1 MAWDATTQES
11 TSNVGDAPPG
21 REPGL
26 ALVILWSRDEP
37 HRAGEVLLLPPG
49 DRKVHVFG
57 RGDEPPDDPAHHRL
71 RLIRQRPGHNAITP
85 PLASPKISRAHLRIQ
100 RLDARS
106 VAIENL
112 GKRAM
117 RVRNKEVQQAVLS
130 LGPRPLDALPRTA
143 PTTATLT
150 ATLTIQGEL
159 LAMLVE
165 RPVALPDLLHTD
177 PTSPG
182 FGSPCRLGLIGESPC
197 IWELRDQLALAG
209 RDAAPTLLHGPPGAG
224 LMGLAEAAHLAGHLH
239 ITATHTPATSIDLA
253 ALTPDDHRH
262 ALFGP
267 AGAFASATDVILHGL
282 DSLAP
287 QVVADLVRVLIER
300 RLPTHPP
307 NPPRPFDGRVIAT
320 TSRLDSLPSPL
331 RGAFHHLV
339 RARPLDE
346 RRDDLPFLALA
357 EIRDILT
364 TETLFRTRYPTP
376 PPPTLAL
383 LELLAQLPLEGGL
396 PTLRGILVRS
406 MALSNGAELIAPP
419 DLPLPSEPTQS
430 SQVAPPNPTEPAL
443 PAPPPKDIPP
453 TVLTGLPQL
462 TKSERIVL
470 QHLARNKT
478 SREIAKTLFVSVRTV
493 QNHRARIC
501 DKLGLRG
508 NNALLGVALELR
520 EHLGPPP

>member
-11 TSNVGDAPPG
+11 TSNVGDTPPG

-49 DRKVHVFG
+49 DRKVHIFG
-57 RGDEPPDDPAHHRL
+57 RGDEPPDDPTHHRL
-71 RLIRQRPGHNAITP
+71 RLVRQRPGHNAITP

-130 LGPRPLDALPRTA
+130 LGPRPLDALPRPQSTS
-143 PTTATLT
+143 PSQTVS
-150 ATLTIQGEL
+150 IQGEL
-159 LAMLVE
+159 LALLVE
-165 RPVALPDLLHTD
+165 RPAALPEQLHTD
-177 PTSPG
+177 QTSPG
-182 FGSPCRLGLIGESPC
+182 FGAPCGLGLIGESPC

-224 LMGLAEAAHLAGHLH
+224 LAQLAEAAQRA
-239 ITATHTPATSIDLA
+239 ATSSASRAATSLDLSA
-253 ALTPDDHRH
+253 TPPEDHRL

-267 AGAFASATDVILHGL
+267 SGVFADGHDVILQGL
-282 DSLAP
+282 DGLAP
-287 QVVADLVRVLIER
+287 QVVADLVRVLVER

-307 NPPRPFDGRVIAT
+307 TPPRPFEGRVIAT
-320 TSRLDSLPSPL
+320 TSRLDSLPSSL

-346 RRDDLPFLALA
+346 RRDDLPFLALT
-357 EIRDILT
+357 EIRDIVA
-364 TETLFRTRYPTP
+364 TETLFRTRYPSP
-376 PPPTLAL
+376 PPPSLAL
-383 LELLAQLPLEGGL
+383 LELLSQLPLEGGL

-406 MALSNGAELIAPP
+406 MALTTGPELIAPP
-419 DLPLPSEPTQS
+419 DLPLPAEPTAQPGPQS
-430 SQVAPPNPTEPAL
+430 ATPNPNAEPAL

-453 TVLTGLPQL
+453 SVLTGLPQL

>member
-1 MAWDATTQES
+1 MAWDATTQDS

-26 ALVILWSRDEP
+26 GLVILWSRDEP

-57 RGDEPPDDPAHHRL
+57 RGDEPPEDPSHHRL
-71 RLIRQRPGHNAITP
+71 RLVRQRPGHNAITP
-85 PLASPKISRAHLRIQ
+85 PLASPKVSRSHLRIQ
-100 RLDARS
+100 RIDARS
-106 VAIENL
+106 VAVENL

-117 RVRNKEVQQAVLS
+117 RVRNKEVQQAVLA
-130 LGPRPLDALPRTA
+130 LGPRPLDALPRPQSGSSQA
-143 PTTATLT
+143 SQIVV
-150 ATLTIQGEL
+150 IQGEL

-165 RPVALPDLLHTD
+165 RPPVLPALVHAEPI
-177 PTSPG
+177 SPG
-182 FGSPCRLGLIGESPC
+182 FGAPCALGLIGESQGV
-197 IWELRDQLALAG
+197 WELRDQLALAG

-224 LMGLAEAAHLAGHLH
+224 LGQLAEAAQLANTVSGSR
-239 ITATHTPATSIDLA
+239 AAASIDLS
-253 ALTPDDHRH
+253 ALAPEDHRL

-267 AGAFASATDVILHGL
+267 HGIFADNHDVIIHGL

-287 QVVADLVRVLIER
+287 KAVADLVQVLVER
-300 RLPTHPP
+300 RLPTT
-307 NPPRPFDGRVIAT
+307 PPRPYDGRVIAT
-320 TSRLDSLPSPL
+320 TSRLDSLPSSL

-357 EIRDILT
+357 EIRDILA
-364 TETLFRTRYPTP
+364 TETLFRTRYPSP
-376 PPPTLAL
+376 PPPSLAL
-383 LELLAQLPLEGGL
+383 LELLSQLPLEGGL
-396 PTLRGILVRS
+396 PTLRGVLVRS
-406 MALSNGAELIAPP
+406 MALSTGPELIAPP
-419 DLPLPSEPTQS
+419 DLPLPADPPPAPS
-430 SQVAPPNPTEPAL
+430 APPAAASTEPAL

-453 TVLTGLPQL
+453 SVLTGLPQL